1 MGQILLELPNETV
14 RFEFAGDQPTAKEKF
29 EIGKVIREKQ
39 RGLSSSK
46 TAKQSEDEQLFDTT
60 SGIQDAGLRAKL
72 SAAETPAEEE
82 LQLRELYGLTEQDYD
97 RDSRGRL
104 AITPS
109 GGKKLGLDL
118 SKATLIDEGGFS
130 RYDLADLAGIVPEVV
145 GGVAGAAKG
154 FAAGAPFGP
163 LGMLLGSAVGA
174 GTGAAVG
181 QAVEEGVEAIGGV
194 QDQTAEE
201 VVGDLG
207 KEFAIGFLSDVTLG
221 TFGFGIRAGRNY
233 LRPGKGKTDE
243 EILEIGDAL
252 IEGGAKVDPVTGE
265 LKELGMAPSLSAI
278 GANQLI
284 SRQQAI
290 GEKVFGSSPRLK
302 KNFEVLQQKL
312 INFRSKFSG
321 ADDDEIGQML
331 LSATGAQAKRL
342 DELQRQAQQSVLQTA
357 RALGDDLGAA
367 ASKNVDID
375 TETFEILINA
385 QKAFDSEV
393 SIAFKS
399 IDDALESAGSG
410 IDIIPI
416 GNIKAKAAAIADD
429 EVAGLAGREY
439 PILKEALD
447 AVNAVKGDKISYVQA
462 YKLRKTLNDKLSK
475 ATSKTERDAIN
486 DLLRKTDVK
495 LNTNFVKESIEAS
508 DELTDLDKR
517 VLLRASD
524 SLDNAR
530 KVYNE
535 GATIFEDIESS
546 GIIKSIGAKAR
557 AGQSPG
563 VDDIRL
569 DKIIKNDKP
578 LVLERML
585 KAVEYGA
592 SKDAKIQS
600 SEAFRQKV
608 ASEWLNDALTNSGL
622 KAGDNIDPTKFK
634 GAAFAKSV
642 RDLGRTADVLF
653 GPDAAKIRKLADTI
667 EKTSVSNLDSSVIKK
682 LSEDLGEGAP
692 LVDKLTALAETQSAI
707 HTQNLSQALLKLQ
720 RGGASGLR
728 PQEAADV
735 IADAATKP
743 KDIKQI
749 MNVFEGN
756 EEAISKIR
764 GNYMERLI
772 SNFGDSVTTDGKSL
786 AAFAKRIIDAD
797 EGGKLK
803 AIFGDADGEDL
814 VKFAKMLKVNSQTA
828 TGGDLIAANIAAGP
842 MQNLEKIVRLSIMGR
857 IFSSKFYYKSIME
870 DYQKLKTGLNQ
881 DQRASMLGKLM
892 VNAMRS
898 ITQGTGQSVQEGKR
912 EVENQ
917 VRAVADSSGLSQQ
930 LSNLSQQIQQPTP
943 NNSPAMPQQATPAAP
958 GPNNLRQQAAQ
969 NPGIAQ
975 ALGIRGPT
983 AGLLQP

>member
-1 MGQILLELPNETV
+1 M
-14 RFEFAGDQPTAKEKF
+14 
-29 EIGKVIREKQ
+29 
-39 RGLSSSK
+39 
-46 TAKQSEDEQLFDTT
+46 
-60 SGIQDAGLRAKL
+60 
-72 SAAETPAEEE
+72 
-82 LQLRELYGLTEQDYD
+82 
-97 RDSRGRL
+97 
-104 AITPS
+104 
-109 GGKKLGLDL
+109 
-118 SKATLIDEGGFS
+118 
-130 RYDLADLAGIVPEVV
+130 
-145 GGVAGAAKG
+145 
-154 FAAGAPFGP
+154 
-163 LGMLLGSAVGA
+163 
-174 GTGAAVG
+174 
-181 QAVEEGVEAIGGV
+181 
-194 QDQTAEE
+194 
-201 VVGDLG
+201 
-207 KEFAIGFLSDVTLG
+207 
-221 TFGFGIRAGRNY
+221 
-233 LRPGKGKTDE
+233 
-243 EILEIGDAL
+243 
-252 IEGGAKVDPVTGE
+252 
-265 LKELGMAPSLSAI
+265 
-278 GANQLI
+278 
-284 SRQQAI
+284 
-290 GEKVFGSSPRLK
+290 
-302 KNFEVLQQKL
+302 
-312 INFRSKFSG
+312 
-321 ADDDEIGQML
+321 
-331 LSATGAQAKRL
+331 
-342 DELQRQAQQSVLQTA
+342 
-357 RALGDDLGAA
+357 
-367 ASKNVDID
+367 
-375 TETFEILINA
+375 
-385 QKAFDSEV
+385 
-393 SIAFKS
+393 
-399 IDDALESAGSG
+399 
-410 IDIIPI
+410 
-416 GNIKAKAAAIADD
+416 
-429 EVAGLAGREY
+429 
-439 PILKEALD
+439 
-447 AVNAVKGDKISYVQA
+447 
-462 YKLRKTLNDKLSK
+462 
-475 ATSKTERDAIN
+475 
-486 DLLRKTDVK
+486 
-495 LNTNFVKESIEAS
+495 
-508 DELTDLDKR
+508 DKR

-557 AGQSPG
+557 SGQSPG

-917 VRAVADSSGLSQQ
+917 VRAFADSSGLSQQ

-975 ALGIRGPT
+975 ALGIRGST